1 MITKYISFRLFLI
14 SFAIGLF
21 FVYVYGPETKDVFI
35 YPTPENVSK
44 IIYKDHANNCF
55 SYEQQQVK
63 CPKDASQIHVIPLQK

>member
-1 MITKYISFRLFLI
+1 
-14 SFAIGLF
+14 
-21 FVYVYGPETKDVFI
+21 VYVYGPETKDIFI

-63 CPKDASQIHVIPLQK
+63 CPKDASQIQVIPLQK